1 MAYRALTEQ
10 EAVEYVKALPGLF
23 SEEATLVSREIGDGN
38 LNLVFDV
45 REEAAG
51 KSVIV
56 KQALPY
62 ARVLGESWPLTLDRA
77 RIESEAL
84 RIQHKL
90 VPELVPE
97 VYHYD
102 QELALTVMENVG
114 DHVLLRKGLIEG
126 NRYPLFARQIGK
138 FLAHTLFYTS
148 DLGVHPFEKKAL
160 VGSFLNPE
168 LCKITEDLVFT
179 DPYEDAPT
187 NDFNPLIQKEVEAI
201 WNNKPL
207 KLEIAKLKF
216 DFLTRAEALL
226 HGDLHTGSI
235 FITETSLKAIDP
247 EFAYYGPIGF
257 DIGAVIANLLLNY
270 AGQHGLQ
277 KDPGERESY
286 REYLLTTVEDVWNE
300 FVSQFVQLW
309 HRHAKERSAHAEGF
323 WQSYVKRL
331 IQDAA
336 GFAGCKI
343 LRRVIGLAGVA
354 DLNSIEDVQT
364 RAEAERLA
372 LAIGEALILGR
383 QNVEESTDIT
393 DIVRTVTARYYQE
406 AATV

>member
-10 EAVEYVKALPGLF
+10 EAVQYVKEIPGLF
-23 SEEATLVSREIGDGN
+23 SKGAELSSREIGDGN
-38 LNLVFDV
+38 LNLVFDI
-45 REEAAG
+45 REDATG

-62 ARVLGESWPLTLDRA
+62 ARVVGESWPLTLDRA
-77 RIESEAL
+77 RIENEAL
-84 RIQHKL
+84 QIQYKL
-90 VPELVPE
+90 VPELVPQ
-97 VYHYD
+97 VYHFD
-102 QELALTVMENVG
+102 AELALTVMENVG
-114 DHVLLRKGLIEG
+114 DHVIMRKGLIEG
-126 NRYPLFARQIGK
+126 NRYPLFAKQIGK

-148 DLGVHPFEKKAL
+148 DLGAHPYEKKAL
-160 VGSFLNPE
+160 VGRFINPE

-179 DPYEDAPT
+179 DPYENAPT
-187 NDFNPLIQKEVEAI
+187 NNFNPLIRREVEAI
-201 WNNKPL
+201 WHNKPL
-207 KLEIAKLKF
+207 KLEIAKLKY

-235 FITETSLKAIDP
+235 FITKTSLKAIDP
-247 EFAYYGPIGF
+247 EFAYYGPLGF

-277 KDPGERESY
+277 KDQGERESY
-286 REYLLTTVEDVWNE
+286 REYLLETVEDVWNE

-309 HRHAKERSAHAEGF
+309 HKHAKERSAHVEGL
-323 WQSYVKRL
+323 WESYVKRL

-336 GFAGCKI
+336 GYAGCKV

-354 DLNSIEDVQT
+354 DLNEIADEKV

-372 LAIGEALILGR
+372 LAIGEALILERG
-383 QNVEESTDIT
+383 NVGESTDIT
-393 DIVRTVTARYYQE
+393 DIVRTVSARFYQE

>member
-23 SEEATLVSREIGDGN
+23 TEGATLVSKEIGDGN
-38 LNLVFDV
+38 LNLVFDI
-45 REEAAG
+45 REEATG

-62 ARVLGESWPLTLDRA
+62 ARVVGESWPLTVDRA

-84 RIQHKL
+84 RLQHKY
-90 VPELVPE
+90 VPDLVPE
-97 VYHYD
+97 VYHFD

-114 DHVLLRKGLIEG
+114 DHIIMRKGLIEG
-126 NRYPLFARQIGK
+126 NRYPLFAKQIGK

-148 DLGVHPFEKKAL
+148 DLGANPYDKKAL
-160 VGSFLNPE
+160 VGTFLNPE

-179 DPYEDAPT
+179 DPYENAPT

-201 WNNKPL
+201 WENKPL

-235 FITETSLKAIDP
+235 FITPTSMKAIDP

-270 AGQHGLQ
+270 ASQHGLQ
-277 KDPGERESY
+277 KDQGERESY

-309 HRHAKERSAHAEGF
+309 HKQAKERSAHVEGL
-323 WQSYVKRL
+323 WQSYVNRL
-331 IQDAA
+331 IQDTA

-354 DLNSIEDVQT
+354 DLNSIEDVQV

-383 QNVEESTDIT
+383 NNLEESTDIT
-393 DIVRTVTARYYQE
+393 DLVRTVTARFYQE
-406 AATV
+406 ATTV

>member
-23 SEEATLVSREIGDGN
+23 TEGATLVSSEIGDGN
-38 LNLVFDV
+38 LNLVFDI
-45 REEAAG
+45 REEATG

-62 ARVLGESWPLTLDRA
+62 ARVVGESWPLTVDRA

-84 RIQHKL
+84 RLQHKY
-90 VPELVPE
+90 VPDLVPE
-97 VYHYD
+97 VYHFD

-114 DHVLLRKGLIEG
+114 DHIIMRKGLIEG
-126 NRYPLFARQIGK
+126 NRYPLFAKQIGK

-148 DLGVHPFEKKAL
+148 DLGASPYDKKAL
-160 VGSFLNPE
+160 VGTFLNPE

-179 DPYEDAPT
+179 DPYENAPT

-201 WNNKPL
+201 WENKPL

-235 FITETSLKAIDP
+235 FITPTSMKAIDP

-277 KDPGERESY
+277 KDQGERESY

-309 HRHAKERSAHAEGF
+309 HKQAKERSAHVEGL
-323 WQSYVKRL
+323 WQSYVNRL
-331 IQDAA
+331 IQDTA

-354 DLNSIEDVQT
+354 DLNSIEDVQV

-383 QNVEESTDIT
+383 HNLEESTDIT
-393 DIVRTVTARYYQE
+393 DLVRTVTARFYQE
-406 AATV
+406 ATTV

>member
-23 SEEATLVSREIGDGN
+23 TEGATLVSSEIGDGN
-38 LNLVFDV
+38 LNLVFDI
-45 REEAAG
+45 REEATG

-62 ARVLGESWPLTLDRA
+62 ARVVGESWPLTVDRA

-84 RIQHKL
+84 RLQHKY
-90 VPELVPE
+90 VPDLVPE
-97 VYHYD
+97 VYHFD

-114 DHVLLRKGLIEG
+114 DHIIMRKGLIEG
-126 NRYPLFARQIGK
+126 NRYPLFAKQIGK

-148 DLGVHPFEKKAL
+148 DLGASPYDKKAL
-160 VGSFLNPE
+160 VGTFLNPE

-179 DPYEDAPT
+179 DPYENAPT

-201 WNNKPL
+201 WENKPL

-235 FITETSLKAIDP
+235 FITPTSMKAIDP

-277 KDPGERESY
+277 KDQGERESY

-309 HRHAKERSAHAEGF
+309 HKQAKERSAHVEGL
-323 WQSYVKRL
+323 WQSYVNRL
-331 IQDAA
+331 IQDTA

-354 DLNSIEDVQT
+354 DLNSIEDVQV

-383 QNVEESTDIT
+383 NNLEESTDIT
-393 DIVRTVTARYYQE
+393 DLVRTVTARFYQE
-406 AATV
+406 ATTV

>member
-1 MAYRALTEQ
+1 MAYRALSEQ

-23 SEEATLVSREIGDGN
+23 NEGATLTSKEIGDGN
-38 LNLVFDV
+38 LNLVFDI
-45 REEAAG
+45 RDEATG

-62 ARVLGESWPLTLDRA
+62 ARVVGESWPLTVDRA

-84 RIQHKL
+84 RIQHKF
-90 VPELVPE
+90 VPELVPQ
-97 VYHYD
+97 VYHFD

-114 DHVLLRKGLIEG
+114 DHIIMRKGLIEG
-126 NRYPLFARQIGK
+126 NRYPLFAKQIGK

-148 DLGVHPFEKKAL
+148 DLGANPFDKKAL
-160 VGSFLNPE
+160 VGTFLNPE

-179 DPYEDAPT
+179 DPYENAPT

-207 KLEIAKLKF
+207 KLEIAKLKY

-235 FITETSLKAIDP
+235 FITPTSMKAIDP

-257 DIGAVIANLLLNY
+257 DIGAVIANLLLNF

-277 KDPGERESY
+277 KDQGERESY

-309 HRHAKERSAHAEGF
+309 HKHAKERSAHVEGF

-354 DLNSIEDVQT
+354 DLNSIEDPQT

-383 QNVEESTDIT
+383 GNVEESTDIT
-393 DIVRTVTARYYQE
+393 DIVRTVTARFYQE
-406 AATV
+406 ATTV

>member
-23 SEEATLVSREIGDGN
+23 TEGATLVSKEIGDGN
-38 LNLVFDV
+38 LNLVFDI
-45 REEAAG
+45 REEATG

-62 ARVLGESWPLTLDRA
+62 ARVVGESWPLTVDRA

-84 RIQHKL
+84 RLQHKY
-90 VPELVPE
+90 VPDLVPE
-97 VYHYD
+97 VYHFD

-114 DHVLLRKGLIEG
+114 DHIIMRKGLIEG
-126 NRYPLFARQIGK
+126 NRYPLFAKQIGK

-148 DLGVHPFEKKAL
+148 DLGANPYDKKAL
-160 VGSFLNPE
+160 VGTFLNPE

-179 DPYEDAPT
+179 DPYENAPT

-201 WNNKPL
+201 WENKPL

-235 FITETSLKAIDP
+235 FITPTSMKAIDP

-277 KDPGERESY
+277 KDQGERESY

-309 HRHAKERSAHAEGF
+309 HKQAKERSAHVEGL
-323 WQSYVKRL
+323 WQSYVNRL
-331 IQDAA
+331 IQDTA

-354 DLNSIEDVQT
+354 DLNSIEDVQV

-383 QNVEESTDIT
+383 NNLEESTDIT
-393 DIVRTVTARYYQE
+393 DLVRTVTARFYQE
-406 AATV
+406 ATTV